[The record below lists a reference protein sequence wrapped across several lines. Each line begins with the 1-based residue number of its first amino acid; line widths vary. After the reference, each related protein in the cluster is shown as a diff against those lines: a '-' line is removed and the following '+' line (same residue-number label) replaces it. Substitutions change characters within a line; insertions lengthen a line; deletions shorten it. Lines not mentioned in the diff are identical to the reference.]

1 MQEEHWS
8 NMKERHRLEK
18 SRKTVD
24 CRQSGLA
31 EGIGETKRRMNEFD
45 LGEIFVKISETMR
58 KEMESVV
65 SKTPNEMQMVMK
77 EGLKVMVKAVEDTMS
92 QISDCV
98 KQERKERRKWSR
110 GSQKVLSRSQRR
122 GRKWCRGS
130 QKMLSRSQRKGRK

>member
-65 SKTPNEMQMVMK
+65 GKTPNEMQMVMK

-98 KQERKERRKWSR
+98 KQERKERKEME
-110 GSQKVLSRSQRR
+110 QRISESL
-122 GRKWCRGS
+122 KQES
-130 QKMLSRSQRKGRK
+130 EEV